1 MSEEGGRCEIVW
13 RRKKKEEEEGEEQ
26 KLKIKRRGGR
36 VAREK
41 KTGEELNGR
50 RGVADDEPISMRV
63 LNNLKF
69 KALKNYIS

>member
-13 RRKKKEEEEGEEQ
+13 RREKKEEEEEE

-36 VAREK
+36 VARKK

-50 RGVADDEPISMRV
+50 RGVADDEPVSMRV